1 MQKFTVGLLSTLA
14 VGVFV
19 TSPVSASVMKVMM
32 AAPAKKADAKKAA
45 PKKADAK
52 KKDSQKTIASK
63 EKTPTKA
70 SVKQADKAKPQAKSA
85 ITKVDSKT
93 SAQAKDKKSNAK
105 PKEKETIAKNSRD
118 TSKKT
123 AVKHE
128 KAQQPKTVTA
138 KHNAPATHDH
148 TTAKKVTPAKAT
160 TYAWSQPAPQ
170 KTYTPPTKPSWT
182 STNANSAFAKTSP
195 TLTYNQSAPTA
206 STQSASV
213 TPPISS
219 FGKRNSLPTT
229 FNVSAIAPAPAQK
242 PIYVSETPNGP
253 ETRAKAV
260 LVFDEGKLQIL
271 YERNSTSS
279 MSMASITKLMTALV
293 VVESNQDMRQILEIS
308 EQDIDHLKGT
318 GSRLKIGTRLSRA
331 EMLHLALMSSENR
344 AASALGRYYPGG
356 REAFVNAMNIKAA
369 VLGMTNTH
377 YVDTNG
383 LSPKNV
389 SCARDLAKLVMA
401 AAEHP
406 LIRKYSTAEYHTVWD
421 GEKSLNYGSTN
432 RLTHSSDWKI
442 QVQKTGYIREAG
454 QCLVMKTTIGSRP
467 IVMVLLNVV
476 GPKGARIVDAQQI
489 KNWLTHNT
497 PRSSST
503 FSRPTPTRS
512 TSFSDDDFYN

>member
-1 MQKFTVGLLSTLA
+1 MQKFTAGLLATLVA
-14 VGVFV
+14 GVFV

-32 AAPAKKADAKKAA
+32 AAPAKKTATHKADT
-45 PKKADAK
+45 KKADSK
-52 KKDSQKTIASK
+52 KATASK
-63 EKTPTKA
+63 DKTPAKA
-70 SVKQADKAKPQAKSA
+70 SAKQVDKAKAQAKSTTVKA
-85 ITKVDSKT
+85 ESKT
-93 SAQAKDKKSNAK
+93 TAHAKDKKGNAK
-105 PKEKETIAKNSRD
+105 VKEKETVAKNNRD
-118 TSKKT
+118 TAKKT
-123 AVKHE
+123 AARHE
-128 KAQQPKTVTA
+128 KAQPAKTVAA
-138 KHNAPATHDH
+138 KHNAPATHEH
-148 TTAKKVTPAKAT
+148 VVAKKAAPAKT
-160 TYAWSQPAPQ
+160 THYAWSQPAPQ
-170 KTYTPPTKPSWT
+170 KTSTPPAKPAWT
-182 STNANSAFAKTSP
+182 SANANTAFAKTSP

-206 STQSASV
+206 STQSASL

-219 FGKRNSLPTT
+219 FGKRNSLPNT
-229 FNVSAIAPAPAQK
+229 FNASSVAAAPAQK

-253 ETRAKAV
+253 DTRAKAV

-356 REAFVNAMNIKAA
+356 REAFVNAMNVKAA

-383 LSPKNV
+383 LSPRNV

-489 KNWLTHNT
+489 KNWLTHST
-497 PRSSST
+497 ASSPSN
-503 FSRPTPTRS
+503 FSRPAPTRN
-512 TSFSDDDFYN
+512 TSFSEDDFYN